1 MGSHREVGLG
11 DRWTAHSHTV
21 SHSVTKCHTVIG
33 VTGVH
38 ITETGARVWNPPKA
52 APVPTVTMTSFSVI
66 LFFLVV
72 SSHARPQVSSH
83 PVPPS
88 ERARVLTDFV
98 PAPDCDSVFR
108 RSLPECQ
115 HQSTGYGNFGDV
127 WGELTVDVSSP
138 VLFISQP
145 KDLIEK
151 RKKKKEEEE
160 QSSISV

>member
-1 MGSHREVGLG
+1 MGSHPEVGLG
-11 DRWTAHSHTV
+11 DRWTGHSHTV
-21 SHSVTKCHTVIG
+21 SHSVTQCHTVIG

-38 ITETGARVWNPPKA
+38 ITETGARVWNRPKA
-52 APVPTVTMTSFSVI
+52 APVPTVTMTSFNVI

-72 SSHARPQVSSH
+72 SSHARPQVSTH

-88 ERARVLTDFV
+88 DRARVLTDFV

-115 HQSTGYGNFGDV
+115 QQSTGYGNFGDV

-151 RKKKKEEEE
+151 RKQKKEEEE